1 MPHRG
6 GGGCVLPDEPQL
18 VERLRAARLRAARL
32 FLASALLTSRLV
44 PRGLSLLGI
53 VGYAALLL
61 GIADLAPPPAPGSCS
76 WCPEACSSSRS
87 RSC

>member
-1 MPHRG
+1 
-6 GGGCVLPDEPQL
+6 VLPVHAL
-18 VERLRAARLRAARL
+18 SGAAGL

-44 PRGLSLLGI
+44 ARGLSLLGI

-61 GIADLAPPPAPGSCS
+61 GIADLAPPPAPGSCP